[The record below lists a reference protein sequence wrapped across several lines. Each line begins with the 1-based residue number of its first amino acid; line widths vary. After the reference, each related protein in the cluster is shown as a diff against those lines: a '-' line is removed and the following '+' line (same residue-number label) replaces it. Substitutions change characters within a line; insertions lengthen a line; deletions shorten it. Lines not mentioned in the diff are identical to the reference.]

1 MKDGELGFD
10 DLTSNGGPANAFLAT
25 DGLGLADKKN
35 GGCGSDDKGRGCG
48 SQTVMLPGD
57 VQIAVIFNS
66 RNNQTRKDSNGNFIS
81 VATLLRRAWQ
91 NAIK

>member
-1 MKDGELGFD
+1 MQDGE
-10 DLTSNGGPANAFLAT
+10 
-25 DGLGLADKKN
+25 
-35 GGCGSDDKGRGCG
+35 
-48 SQTVMLPGD
+48 
-57 VQIAVIFNS
+57 IAVIFNS